1 MDITVTNKDG
11 RKRNLFHVD
20 ADALVL
26 ALIEIFPENFARYE
40 RPPKPEPV
48 PQWRLHS
55 NQYGETMGLAI
66 ELGSETIV
74 VGGDP
79 KGLVDRCQRALAGRK
94 APLPSDDLVA
104 VYATTANASALTPVP
119 RYDGSGR

>member
-1 MDITVTNKDG
+1 MDITVTSKDG

-26 ALIEIFPENFARYE
+26 ALIEIFPEHFARYE

-48 PQWRLHS
+48 PAWRIWA
-55 NQYGETMGLAI
+55 NQYGEVQGLAI
-66 ELGSETIV
+66 TIGSEDIV
-74 VGGDP
+74 VPGSP
-79 KGLVDRCQRALAGRK
+79 KGMVDRCQRALAGRK

-104 VYATTANASALTPVP
+104 LYATTAKSFAPVP
-119 RYDGSGR
+119 KYDGGGR